1 MKHIYFSLIFI
12 SLSIVT
18 FSQTMRVD
26 YDNASKWFLGFNAGG
41 TWHSTD
47 VKNQVGG
54 AWGLTLGKTYNY
66 NYGRPLTFDIRG
78 RYLTGNWYGQ
88 DTDSSALSGLSSDA
102 ALYDYQTTPGYTY
115 HNFKSKIHRL
125 SLELAI
131 HLNAITQR
139 TGWDPYVFG
148 GVGFTWNQSRGNLT
162 DSSEISLGA
171 DPYAYGTNGL
181 GGINFDDSYETN
193 LDGYSKYQVNFMP
206 SLGFG
211 LGYHI
216 GKRTTFG
223 IEHKTTFTLADE
235 FDAVQTDF
243 RSKQDLYH
251 YTSLYLQFRFRG
263 RVNGDYGGTSNSDD
277 NTNGFTSNC
286 PDPVVTIATS
296 SNLTVTNPQ
305 FDIDFRATEIV
316 SQNAIQV
323 LNGNNVPVFFNFNTS
338 TKKGSASVTLSPGVN
353 TFTIKARN
361 RCGTDSKTFS
371 VIFNNCS
378 LPAGTYTNPNPSGAV
393 VRSQSY
399 VLGAIV
405 SGVQSKSSIRIFANG
420 TSLNNFSYN
429 SQNGVIQ
436 ANVSLNVG
444 VNNFRIELNNA
455 CGNATL
461 ESVVT
466 YDNCTVPTAIFLNP
480 SATGTTI
487 SSQNLEF
494 RANVTGVTTN
504 QQVNLDINGLAV
516 RNFSIS
522 NGVLTANLS
531 LSVGQNTI
539 TLRVNNVCG
548 SDTKVTTINY
558 QTCKSPIITVTSPSN
573 NKKVT
578 TSALR
583 LQAKIE
589 NIQAKNN
596 LKIQLNGTDI
606 TNYSFTT
613 INNGAKSADTYL
625 TLSAGLNI
633 ITISA
638 NNNCGTDFETITVD
652 YDNCLAPTVDI
663 TSSGS
668 ETTNNSYE
676 LSASIGN
683 MANAVGI
690 TVSRNDQEI
699 GFNFANGQLFSAV
712 SLLPGVN
719 TFLIKANKTCGS
731 ASKTITVNYQD
742 CQGPTVSLVQPSAGI
757 TVNSSQ
763 YLFTANVANV
773 NTSNQVIVTLNN
785 QVVNPTLVSGVVSG
799 NLNLLEGLNTLSIK
813 VSNTCGMDVK
823 TVTITRVSCTP
834 PVVSITN
841 PSQNATVLRPGLAFE
856 ATLLN
861 AASYTMTLNGQAVSA
876 SRNGNLLSVNLSLI
890 PGANIISLSGV
901 NACGN
906 DTETVTIIYNNC
918 VAPVITINTSGANQT
933 VSSSV
938 YNFSAT
944 VTNSSQS
951 SIAFTLNGMQ
961 SPFSFSSNILS
972 ASLVLNEG
980 RNVIVISSTNACGTD
995 TKTLSINYQA
1005 PINNN
1010 GSTTG
1015 NGGSS
1020 SGNGS
1025 GSTGTES
1032 GTGNGSSVNGGS
1044 SSGAASDSTST
1055 GNGNGGS
1062 SSGNGSGSTGSG
1074 NGNESNSSGNGSG
1087 STGSGNGNDN
1097 NCSAPMIVIPDF
1109 REGAVTSNPQFSF
1122 TGSVSGYSFN
1132 GAINIFFNTN
1142 QIPVTVNSNGSFPIS
1157 AVLNTGINVFM
1168 ISATNDCGTDTK
1180 SFNVELVTGNLQNNN
1195 GGGNNQGSGQKSS
1208 QSGEKNTNNSQVKP
1222 TTNVKETQQTKS
1234 PNVNAEKGTQ
1244 TNKPT
1249 VKPTVTNKPTV
1260 KPTVTNKPGQTE
1272 SKPKPSGGTEEKPK
1286 QNTPTEVKPKVGPK
1300 VNGTNK
1306 GGGK

>member
-1 MKHIYFSLIFI
+1 MNILDDLSLVMLIFLDFWHNNGNILSIKIFDMKHIYFSLIFI

-102 ALYDYQTTPGYTY
+102 ALYDYQSSPGYTY
-115 HNFKSKIHRL
+115 HNFKSNIHRL

-148 GVGFTWNQSRGNLT
+148 GVGFTWNQSKGNLT
-162 DSSEISLGA
+162 DSSEISSGA
-171 DPYAYGTNGL
+171 DPYSYGTTSL

-243 RSKQDLYH
+243 RPKQDLYH

-263 RVNGDYGGTSNSDD
+263 RVNGDYGGNSNSGG

-338 TKKGSASVTLSPGVN
+338 TKKGSVSVTLSPGVN
-353 TFTIKARN
+353 TFTIIARN

-378 LPAGTYTNPNPSGAV
+378 LPAGTYTNPNPPGSV

-461 ESVVT
+461 ESLVT

-487 SSQNLEF
+487 SSQNIEF

-606 TNYSFTT
+606 TNYSFKT
-613 INNGAKSADTYL
+613 INNGTKSADTYL
-625 TLSAGLNI
+625 TLTAGLNI

-638 NNNCGTDFETITVD
+638 NNNCGTDVETITVD

-699 GFNFANGQLFSAV
+699 GFNFASGQLFSAV

-719 TFLIKANKTCGS
+719 TFLIKANKSCGS

-742 CQGPTVSLVQPSAGI
+742 CQAPTVSLVQPSAGI

-763 YLFTANVANV
+763 YLYTANVANV
-773 NTSNQVIVTLNN
+773 NASNQVIVTLNN

-799 NLNLLEGLNTLSIK
+799 NLNLLEGLNTLYIK

-834 PVVSITN
+834 PVVSIIN
-841 PSQNATVLRPGLAFE
+841 PSQNATVIRPGLAFE

-906 DTETVTIIYNNC
+906 DTETATIFYNNC
-918 VAPVITINTSGANQT
+918 VAPVITMNTSGANQT

-944 VTNSSQS
+944 LTNSSQS

-980 RNVIVISSTNACGTD
+980 MNVIVISTTNACGAD

-1010 GSTTG
+1010 GS
-1015 NGGSS
+1015 
-1020 SGNGS
+1020 SG
-1025 GSTGTES
+1025 
-1032 GTGNGSSVNGGS
+1032 NGGS
-1044 SSGAASDSTST
+1044 SSGAASDSSST

-1062 SSGNGSGSTGSG
+1062 SSGNGSGS
-1074 NGNESNSSGNGSG
+1074 N
-1087 STGSGNGNDN
+1087 GSGNGNDN
-1097 NCSAPMIVIPDF
+1097 NCLAPTIFVPDF
-1109 REGAVTSNPQFSF
+1109 RGGAVTSNPQFSF

-1132 GAINIFFNTN
+1132 GAINIIFNTN
-1142 QIPVTVNSNGSFPIS
+1142 QIPVTVNSNGSFTVS
-1157 AVLNTGINVFM
+1157 VVLNTGINVFM

-1180 SFNVELVTGNLQNNN
+1180 SFDVELVAGNLQNNN

-1234 PNVNAEKGTQ
+1234 PNGNAEKGTQ
-1244 TNKPT
+1244 
-1249 VKPTVTNKPTV
+1249 TNKPTV

-1272 SKPKPSGGTEEKPK
+1272 SKPKPSGGKEEKPK